1 MARNVNKIEAGSYL
15 EKSQEFLDEARDAML
30 KSRFTAAAFNS
41 IQSIINANDAL
52 TIAVSGIRA
61 SKDHR
66 EAVRTHTETVSTT
79 GDGSGKRILVKAL
92 NLRSEI
98 GYSGK
103 SASKAQA
110 GSLLK
115 DAVRFID
122 WVKIY
127 AE

>member
-1 MARNVNKIEAGSYL
+1 MARNVNKVEAGNYL
-15 EKSQEFLDEARDAML
+15 NKACEFLDEARDAML

-41 IQSIINANDAL
+41 IQAIINANDAL

-66 EAVRTHTETVSTT
+66 EAVRTHTETVSVM
-79 GDGSGKRILVKAL
+79 GDSSGKQILVKAL

-98 GYSGK
+98 GYSGRP
-103 SASKAQA
+103 ASKAQA
-110 GSLLK
+110 DALLK
-115 DAVRFID
+115 DAVRFIE
-122 WVKIY
+122 WVKRY